1 MPETINVYTILNST
15 VKMQV
20 NTNITFISDYH
31 NTPQTKTKL
40 VVQLLFV
47 QYNFYYC
54 ISSQLDCLFPTHSS
68 YLVAYKN
75 YKVKLVRFFR
85 FMCSGDPITVCEN
98 QEVNLNHDT

>member
-1 MPETINVYTILNST
+1 MPKTINVYTIPNST
-15 VKMQV
+15 VKMHV
-20 NTNITFISDYH
+20 NTNITFILDYH
-31 NTPQTKTKL
+31 NYTTGKNKTCC
-40 VVQLLFV
+40 VFV

-85 FMCSGDPITVCEN
+85 FMCSGDPITVREN